1 MQPDASQER
10 VLFLYLPTGGG
21 HLAPARALAGRVASE
36 YGADTRIECPVKS
49 RVGLFCFEDGYRI
62 ASQKL
67 PSLWRFMYAHNVTP
81 AAMTLSQFITAAFS
95 LRHMK
100 RALDEYRPTRIVC
113 VHHMLAWSLRQA
125 LRGREKIPV
134 IMVVTDPYDPHPI
147 WAFNHR
153 WPLACYTEE
162 AAKVLVG
169 YGADPRRVTSHSLI
183 VNERFEKPASASEI
197 AEYRRSLGL
206 REGKPMV
213 LIAGGADG
221 MKRAGQMTR
230 ELLSSSLDFDL
241 VVVCGRDAV
250 LKLEVE
256 TVALAHRITK
266 GDERKAVVL
275 GFTDS
280 MPMLMRSAD
289 AIASKA
295 GASVVAEV
303 LCVGKPN
310 IVAYRIP
317 GQEEGNVDFVVSRGI
332 GLYCRTPRMLR
343 RGVESILGSGGRRE
357 AIERTIRSMGF
368 RNGLYG
374 IAERIM
380 AVEP

>member
-1 MQPDASQER
+1 

-21 HLAPARALAGRVASE
+21 HLAPARALAGRIAAE

-49 RVGLFCFEDGYRI
+49 RVGLFCYEDGYRI

-67 PSLWRFMYAHNVTP
+67 PALWRFMYANNVTP
-81 AAMTLSQFITAAFS
+81 AAMRLSQFITAVFS
-95 LRHMK
+95 LRAMT
-100 RALDEYRPTRIVC
+100 RLLDEYRPTRVVC

-125 LRGREKIPV
+125 LRGRRRIPT

-169 YGADPRRVTSHSLI
+169 YGADPRRVYSHSLI
-183 VNERFEKPASASEI
+183 VNERFERPVSPSEI
-197 AEYRRSLGL
+197 ADYRRSLGL

-221 MKRAGQMTR
+221 MKRASQMTR
-230 ELLSSSLDFDL
+230 ELLSSRLAFDL
-241 VVVCGRDAV
+241 VVVCGRDAM

-256 TVALAHRITK
+256 TVALAHRI
-266 GDERKAVVL
+266 KAIDKKKVVVL

-310 IVAYRIP
+310 IIAYRIP
-317 GQEEGNVDFVVSRGI
+317 GQEEGNVDFVVKHGV
-332 GLYCRTPRMLR
+332 GLYCRTPRMLK
-343 RGVESILGSGGRRE
+343 RGVESILGDAGRRE
-357 AIERTIRSMGF
+357 SIERNIREMGF

-374 IAERIM
+374 IAETIM
-380 AVEP
+380 TVAP